1 MIGLWWPLCAAA
13 QQYPTHPI
21 RMLVPSTPGGSVDT
35 LARAVAPRLAERFK
49 QQVVV
54 DNRAGAGGVIAGELT
69 ARAAPDG
76 YTLMMGT
83 IASLATNMSL
93 QKNLLYDS
101 VRDFAPVTLVAT
113 QNLVLVLHP
122 SVPAK
127 SVAELV
133 ALSKSGRVT
142 FASAG
147 NGTGGHLSGELFKML
162 TGAPMQHIPY
172 KGIAPAMV
180 DVMSGQVTLSFAS
193 IASGMPHV
201 RSGKL
206 RALAVSGAK
215 RSAAA
220 AELPTLQE
228 ADVKGYESATWYDIV
243 AKLHQETVAIL
254 KQPGVHERIAADGAE
269 PVGNTPDEF
278 GRFLRAEITKW
289 AQVIKAAG
297 LRNE

>member
-1 MIGLWWPLCAAA
+1 M
-13 QQYPTHPI
+13 
-21 RMLVPSTPGGSVDT
+21 
-35 LARAVAPRLAERFK
+35 
-49 QQVVV
+49 
-54 DNRAGAGGVIAGELT
+54 
-69 ARAAPDG
+69 
-76 YTLMMGT
+76 
-83 IASLATNMSL
+83 
-93 QKNLLYDS
+93 
-101 VRDFAPVTLVAT
+101 VAT

-228 ADVKGYESATWYDIV
+228 ADVKGYESATWYGIVAPVATPRDIV